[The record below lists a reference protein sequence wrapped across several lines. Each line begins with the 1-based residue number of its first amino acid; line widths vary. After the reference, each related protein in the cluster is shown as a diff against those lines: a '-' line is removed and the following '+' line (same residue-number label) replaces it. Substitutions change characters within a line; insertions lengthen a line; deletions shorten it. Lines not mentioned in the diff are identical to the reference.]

1 MLIVFGLGVLTGID
15 CTIRVIKY
23 FLEKNR
29 SEIIYLIFG
38 LMIASVYAIV
48 RGPTSL
54 EASLKPMILCSF
66 SVMYFIAG
74 GVFIFSLEKIK
85 TILEKKES

>member
-1 MLIVFGLGVLTGID
+1 
-15 CTIRVIKY
+15 
-23 FLEKNR
+23 
-29 SEIIYLIFG
+29 
-38 LMIASVYAIV
+38 MIGSVYAIV

-54 EASLKPMILCSF
+54 EALLKPMSLSSF